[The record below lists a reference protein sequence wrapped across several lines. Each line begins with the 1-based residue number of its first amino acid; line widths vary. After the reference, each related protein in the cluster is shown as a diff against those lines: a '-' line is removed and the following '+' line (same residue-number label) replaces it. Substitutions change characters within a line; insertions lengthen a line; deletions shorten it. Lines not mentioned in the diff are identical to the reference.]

1 MHSPLKILLNGD
13 SVDFDITIIGY
24 IAGTL
29 TTFASL
35 PQLIKSLK
43 EKDMSNISL
52 AFVITFT
59 TGLMLW
65 LVYGI
70 LRNDYPIIVFNILS
84 LMFWIPI
91 TYLKIKDEMKKA
103 S

>member
-1 MHSPLKILLNGD
+1 M
-13 SVDFDITIIGY
+13 DFNVTIIGY

-52 AFVITFT
+52 AFVVTFT

-91 TYLKIKDEMKKA
+91 TYLKIKDEMKK

>member
-1 MHSPLKILLNGD
+1 
-13 SVDFDITIIGY
+13 VDFDISIIGY

-43 EKDMSNISL
+43 ERDMTNISL
-52 AFVITFT
+52 TFVITFT

-65 LVYGI
+65 LIYGI
-70 LRNDYPIIVFNILS
+70 LRNDYPIIVFNTLS

-91 TYLKIKDEMKKA
+91 SYLKIKDEMKKK
-103 S
+103 SF

>member
-1 MHSPLKILLNGD
+1 MK
-13 SVDFDITIIGY
+13 FDVTIIGY

-35 PQLIKSLK
+35 PQLIKSIR

-52 AFVITFT
+52 VFVITFT
-59 TGLMLW
+59 TGLTLW
-65 LVYGI
+65 LIYGI
-70 LRNDYPIIVFNILS
+70 LKNDYPIIVFNILS

-91 TYLKIKDEMKKA
+91 TYLKIKDELSRSDHKT
-103 S
+103 SRNI